1 MATSE
6 VVGSVT
12 RLWRFPVKSMLG
24 EHLEQAEVTEEGLL
38 GDRAYA
44 LIDVDTGRVVS
55 AKSVRLF
62 PNVLGC
68 QAAFVEAPRSGQ
80 VLPPVR
86 IVLPDGTSVTSNS
99 GNVDGVLS
107 AYFQR
112 DVTLARA
119 APEDYTIDQY
129 HPDLEN
135 LDPTGHRDV
144 VVEQKLGSALF
155 AEVGLASPVPV
166 GSFLDFFPVSVLT
179 TSTLEQLNEFQPQ
192 SRFDQ
197 RRFRMNLIIDTE
209 EPGFLENDWV
219 GHELGIGETL
229 RLGVAMPDPR
239 CVMTTLAQED
249 LPKDTDI
256 LRTLIRHNRI
266 QVGDMGQFPC
276 AGAYAVVAAL
286 GTVRTGDRV
295 GLN

>member
-24 EHLEQAEVTEEGLL
+24 EHLGQAEVTEDGLL

-62 PNVLGC
+62 PHLLGC

-80 VLPPVR
+80 ELPPVR

-107 AYFQR
+107 AFFQR

-129 HPDLEN
+129 HPDIEN
-135 LDPTGHRDV
+135 LDPAYHRDV

-155 AEVGLASPVPV
+155 AELGLASPVPV
-166 GSFLDFFPVSVLT
+166 GSFLDVFPVSVLT
-179 TSTLEQLNEFQPQ
+179 TSTLEQLNELQPQ
-192 SRFDQ
+192 SRFDE
-197 RRFRMNLIIDTE
+197 RRFRMNVIIDTE
-209 EPGFLENDWV
+209 EPGFLENGWV
-219 GHELGIGETL
+219 GHELGIGEAL
-229 RLGVAMPDPR
+229 RLGVTMPDPR

-256 LRTLIRHNRI
+256 LRTLARHNRI

-276 AGAYAVVAAL
+276 AGAYAVVAAQ
-286 GTVRTGDRV
+286 GMVRTGDPV

>member
-6 VVGSVT
+6 IGGSVT

-24 EHLEQAEVTEEGLL
+24 ERVEQAEVTEEGLQ

-44 LIDVDTGRVVS
+44 LIDVHTGRVVS

-62 PNVLGC
+62 PNLLGC

-80 VLPPVR
+80 ELPPVR

-129 HPDLEN
+129 HPDLEH

-166 GSFLDFFPVSVLT
+166 GSFLDVFPVSVLT

-219 GHELGIGETL
+219 GHELGIGDTL

-256 LRTLIRHNRI
+256 LRTIARHNRI

-276 AGAYAVVAAL
+276 AGAYAVVAAQ